1 MANMKHRDFL
11 DACERLAAGKI
22 KQGDELKELF
32 TYAQSAAYEREH
44 FTECL
49 LEAYTRVCIDV
60 TVARQLLDQFKAK
73 NGGKV

>member
-22 KQGDELKELF
+22 KPGDELTELF
-32 TYAQSAAYEREH
+32 TYAQSAAWERQR

-49 LEAYTRVCIDV
+49 LEAYTRKCIDV
-60 TVARQLLDQFKAK
+60 QVARQLLDEFKRKRGEA
-73 NGGKV
+73 